1 MKKTTAKDAK
11 TFGDWA
17 YLAIAKH
24 YKKMVKHEVGVLA
37 DQDPE
42 ELHQMRVG
50 MRRLRSAIAGFAP
63 ALSLPKASNS
73 RKVGKIARILGEL
86 RDLDVLSETLTQ
98 HYQPLLPQAEQK
110 PLDRVF
116 KTINKR
122 RGKTFDRVKS
132 TLEGKSYRKLK
143 QGFTKWLEQPEYR
156 AIAQVP
162 IPVVLPDLLLPQVSQ
177 ILLHPGWLVGAEI
190 EKETL
195 KVVEISDPLSINKL
209 LENDAAPLHDL
220 RKEAK
225 RSRYQMELFASFYGK
240 EYKQQLSDIKEIQ
253 TILGEIQDSFV
264 LAEFL
269 NPLLKSNLADRMPA
283 LWEIL
288 VKTRQEKWHDWQI
301 LQQKFLNVKTR
312 QNLRST
318 VQKPT
323 TSKVKSTRRRRSPAR
338 KKTS

>member
-24 YKKMVKHEVGVLA
+24 YRKMVKHEAGVLA
-37 DQDPE
+37 DRDPE

-73 RKVGKIARILGEL
+73 RKIGQISRILGEL
-86 RDLDVLSETLTQ
+86 RDLDVLSETLLQ
-98 HYQPLLPQAEQK
+98 RYQPNLPPKEQK

-116 KTINKR
+116 KTIKKR
-122 RGKTFDRVKS
+122 RNKSFDRVKS
-132 TLEGKSYRKLK
+132 ALEGKSYRQLK
-143 QGFTKWLEQPEYR
+143 QGFTEWLKNPEYCS
-156 AIAQVP
+156 IAKVP

-190 EKETL
+190 EKEIL

-209 LENDAAPLHDL
+209 LECDATPLHDL

-225 RSRYQMELFASFYGK
+225 RSRYQMELFESFYGK
-240 EYKQQLSDIKEIQ
+240 EYKQHVVNIKEIQ

-269 NPLLKSNLADRMPA
+269 TPLLNSDLSDRMPV

-288 VKTRQEKWHDWQI
+288 VNTRQEKWQDWQV
-301 LQQKFLNVKTR
+301 LQQKFLDIKTR
-312 QNLRST
+312 QNLRSA
-318 VQKPT
+318 VQSPT
-323 TSKVKSTRRRRSPAR
+323 ISTVKSTQR
-338 KKTS
+338 KRTTTKKKAS